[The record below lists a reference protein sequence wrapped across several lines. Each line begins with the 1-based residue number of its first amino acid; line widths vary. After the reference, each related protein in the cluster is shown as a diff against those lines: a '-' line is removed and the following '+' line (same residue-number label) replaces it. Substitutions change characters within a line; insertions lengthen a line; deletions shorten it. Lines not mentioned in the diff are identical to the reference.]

1 MGMYD
6 NINYECTCPVC
17 QGKVNNFQ
25 SKSGDC
31 VLDTLEPTQV
41 ENFYS
46 LCGECGCRLEFNI
59 KTRASYTLTMRGE
72 GGALPKDY
80 TKLVFIP

>member
-17 QGKVNNFQ
+17 HGKVHNFQ

-31 VLDTLEPTQV
+31 VLDTLAPNQV

-46 LCGECGCRLEFNI
+46 LCGKCGCRLEFNI
-59 KTRASYTLTMRGE
+59 KTRASYVLTVSGKRGTLPDT
-72 GGALPKDY
+72 Y
-80 TKLVFIP
+80 TKIVFIP